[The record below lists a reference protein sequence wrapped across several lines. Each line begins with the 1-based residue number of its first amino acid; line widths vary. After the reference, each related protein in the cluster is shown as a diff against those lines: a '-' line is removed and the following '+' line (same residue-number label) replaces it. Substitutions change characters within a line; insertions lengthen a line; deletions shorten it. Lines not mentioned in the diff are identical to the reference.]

1 MTHRDGM
8 TGRDEGLEPSESG
21 LSEEQFQVS
30 VTIRNQLGLH
40 ARAATKFVQLAS
52 KFPCEVAVT
61 KDGQRVNGKSI
72 MGVLMLVAS
81 VGTEIA
87 IETRGPRA
95 EEAGQALVALVESKF
110 GEER

>member
-1 MTHRDGM
+1 MWSCATAIYIATVRRSEDLS
-8 TGRDEGLEPSESG
+8 DEK
-21 LSEEQFQVS
+21 FQVV

-40 ARAATKFVQLAS
+40 ARAATRFVQLAS
-52 KFPCEVAVT
+52 KFPCEVYVT

-81 VGTEIA
+81 IGSDIE
-87 IETRGPRA
+87 IETRGQQA
-95 EEAGQALVALVESKF
+95 EEAGRALLELVESKF